1 MKINIANPS
10 TGAQK
15 KYLIEEDSKL
25 RALYDKRLAMEVEGD
40 ALGDEFKGYVFK
52 IMGGQDKQGFP
63 MKQGVQVP
71 GRVKLLMTPGEK
83 CFLGHGRKKGERRRK
98 AVRGCIIST
107 DLSVLNL
114 VIVKRGE
121 ADIPGLTDTQVPK
134 LRGPKRASNIRKLF
148 LLNKGDDV
156 RAAVKIYRH
165 TWEKDGKQ
173 MSTGLRRIQRL
184 VTPQTVQRK
193 RHIRAVK
200 KNKLA
205 KAKAEAAE
213 YHKLIQLRLREA
225 RERRSESL
233 AKRRAQRSAS
243 QTDRS

>member
-1 MKINIANPS
+1 MLPLFLAPHPAVCVIRTVDI
-10 TGAQK
+10 TGAPQ
-15 KYLIEEDSKL
+15 
-25 RALYDKRLAMEVEGD
+25 
-40 ALGDEFKGYVFK
+40 
-52 IMGGQDKQGFP
+52 
-63 MKQGVQVP
+63 
-71 GRVKLLMTPGEK
+71 
-83 CFLGHGRKKGERRRK
+83 
-98 AVRGCIIST
+98 
-107 DLSVLNL
+107 
-114 VIVKRGE
+114 